1 MKRINQALMMCA
13 MLSLPML
20 SMAAEQSSKS
30 TGKLVSKPQV
40 VAAVDAAVPVVPVD
54 VPASA
59 PVEEVKAAP
68 KDLVLTGD
76 AKCTSCHDEA
86 DAPQLLSIGKT
97 RHGVKADGRTPT
109 CTSCHGES
117 VAHVGHK
124 GSEKP
129 PKPDRNFG
137 KNSAT
142 PSAEKNQA
150 CLSCHRGDKRTHW
163 QGSQHEKN
171 DVACSSCHQIHAP
184 HDKVMNKQTQ
194 AEVCF
199 TCHKEQRAE
208 SHKISTHPVIAGKV
222 VCSSCHNLHG
232 SSGPKLLV
240 KNTVNETC
248 WTCHA
253 EKRGPFLWEHQP
265 ATEDCMSCHTPHGS
279 NITPLL
285 KTRAPFMCQE
295 CHDGSH
301 ASGTPVGPNAAGYQG
316 GLATV
321 AKAGSGANVALY
333 PSKNNVGNSC
343 MNCHSLVHGSNSP
356 AGAYFER

>member
-1 MKRINQALMMCA
+1 MKFITKLLVACA
-13 MLSLPML
+13 TFSVLTAPSF
-20 SMAAEQSSKS
+20 AADQPARNM
-30 TGKLVSKPQV
+30 GKEIARVYLASAEPT
-40 VAAVDAAVPVVPVD
+40 VAKDAA
-54 VPASA
+54 
-59 PVEEVKAAP
+59 KAVAN
-68 KDLVLTGD
+68 DLVLKGD
-76 AKCTSCHDEA
+76 AKCTACHDEA
-86 DAPQLLSIGKT
+86 DSAQLLAIGKT
-97 RHGVKADGRTPT
+97 KHGVKADGRTPT

-117 VAHVGHK
+117 VSHTNHK
-124 GSEKP
+124 GSAKP

-142 PSAEKNQA
+142 SAAESNQA
-150 CLSCHRGDKRTHW
+150 CISCHRGDKRTHW
-163 QGSQHEKN
+163 EGSQHQRN
-171 DVACSSCHQIHAP
+171 DVACTSCHKVHVA
-184 HDKVMNKQTQ
+184 HDKVTDKQTQ

-232 SSGPKLLV
+232 SAGPKLLG

-253 EKRGPFLWEHQP
+253 EKRGPFLFEHQP

-301 ASGTPVGPNAAGYQG
+301 ASGTPVGPNAAGIQA
-316 GLATV
+316 GLIA
-321 AKAGSGANVALY
+321 AAG
-333 PSKNNVGNSC
+333 PSKNNVGNGC